1 MVKVNEEEHI
11 IQWSKENEE
20 KHIIQWSKEN
30 KEETY
35 NTMVKGK

>member
-1 MVKVNEEEHI
+1 MKKKHI
-11 IQWSKENEE
+11 IQWSKEDEE

-30 KEETY
+30 EDETY

>member
-1 MVKVNEEEHI
+1 MKKKHI

-30 KEETY
+30 EEKTY

>member
-1 MVKVNEEEHI
+1 MKREHIIQWSKENEEEHI

-20 KHIIQWSKEN
+20 
-30 KEETY
+30 ETY